1 MTANGRQLLVN
12 QEPIAQPHSLIPFRR
27 AATWHKRP
35 TPNGSYG
42 SRRDILAKPPVAVG
56 TGSYLPAPRTDPGV
70 QYSRTG
76 LFGCSR
82 FRAKECNPSV
92 ASPCRAWSKAFP
104 ARLVWTLLPLQAAN
118 NRQPL
123 PHVAGSPDLRV
134 LRADPTPRAPSVGL
148 PVWVD
153 VTYLF
158 PGALGASQVPD
169 ASLRTCHVL
178 RTPPELHRLARTA
191 ASCWLPRP
199 LPRRPPDVSP
209 CGEELQLSGLYQT
222 SGSTVS
228 PTARTVLCVRF
239 SFFVRVDPPPKLQH
253 SIRVAG

>member
-1 MTANGRQLLVN
+1 
-12 QEPIAQPHSLIPFRR
+12 
-27 AATWHKRP
+27 
-35 TPNGSYG
+35 
-42 SRRDILAKPPVAVG
+42 
-56 TGSYLPAPRTDPGV
+56 V

-76 LFGCSR
+76 LLDCSR

-123 PHVAGSPDLRV
+123 PHVAGSPDFRV

-148 PVWVD
+148 SVWVD

-209 CGEELQLSGLYQT
+209 CGEDYSFRGCTKLRGARSPLRPVRCSVYASASSFGWTLLRSCNTRYGWLARPYPVGTLTPQEAPSSPGAQRTLS
-222 SGSTVS
+222 SAAST
-228 PTARTVLCVRF
+228 RR
-239 SFFVRVDPPPKLQH
+239 
-253 SIRVAG
+253 